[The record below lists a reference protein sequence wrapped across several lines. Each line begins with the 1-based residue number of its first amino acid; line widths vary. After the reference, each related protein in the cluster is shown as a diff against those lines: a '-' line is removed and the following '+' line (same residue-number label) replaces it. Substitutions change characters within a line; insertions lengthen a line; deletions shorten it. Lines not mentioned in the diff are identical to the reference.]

1 MVGPMLAIM
10 IASTAAI
17 GAAMITAIPLMI
29 AMALFSLMV
38 APVGG
43 HDKTTTQ
50 THHQYA

>member
-17 GAAMITAIPLMI
+17 VAPMITAIPLMI

-43 HDKTTTQ
+43 HDKTSTQ